1 VGEFCLPPGG
11 LTPFKVMSNEIFSLE
26 EDNLAGSFSFSA
38 FSFSAFSF
46 ASNSSLIFSSS

>member
-1 VGEFCLPPGG
+1 VGEFCLPPGD